1 MSISFQKASN
11 YFYTEEDFLIDGSI
25 IRVIKD
31 EKEREK
37 LKEFIS
43 YIKFLI
49 QYEQEIIDDINQK
62 DEIRE
67 DEEEY
72 RYDKDKIYNYHDTS
86 IRKVLSN
93 KVEATYFINKVLG
106 LANTEHEIDSNMLEL
121 YESSIISKNYL
132 NREADI
138 VYKRKDMD
146 VFFLIEHQS
155 RIDYDMP
162 IRIIEYSTGIITNY
176 WRSCKNKKRDRLYPL
191 VIPIVLY
198 IGDKKWNIENHISER
213 QVKMPGYNK
222 EYGKYIVFDAN
233 NFSDKDLLE
242 NKGALSKIIL
252 LEKTKDEKELIDK
265 YNKIRN
271 DKLTEDERQVI
282 IDYLCNVSSLK
293 LKDEDIEKIR
303 SKFKKGE
310 VSMIA
315 EIMIEKE
322 KKAWLRGK
330 KEGIEEGKKKGVKE
344 GKREEKK
351 NTKMQIARKLLESKV
366 SIENIKKWTEL
377 SEKEVMD
384 LKRII
389 NKN

>member
-1 MSISFQKASN
+1 
-11 YFYTEEDFLIDGSI
+11 
-25 IRVIKD
+25 
-31 EKEREK
+31 
-37 LKEFIS
+37 
-43 YIKFLI
+43 
-49 QYEQEIIDDINQK
+49 
-62 DEIRE
+62 
-67 DEEEY
+67 
-72 RYDKDKIYNYHDTS
+72 
-86 IRKVLSN
+86 
-93 KVEATYFINKVLG
+93 
-106 LANTEHEIDSNMLEL
+106 
-121 YESSIISKNYL
+121 
-132 NREADI
+132 
-138 VYKRKDMD
+138 
-146 VFFLIEHQS
+146 
-155 RIDYDMP
+155 
-162 IRIIEYSTGIITNY
+162 
-176 WRSCKNKKRDRLYPL
+176 
-191 VIPIVLY
+191 
-198 IGDKKWNIENHISER
+198 
-213 QVKMPGYNK
+213 MPGYNK